1 MADKKF
7 EAILTLL
14 VPQVIQLICE
24 NDSVDEMT
32 ASREFYES
40 KVYSLLEQ
48 EDTKLWHFSPLTLF
62 NMYDEEKKD
71 RVLRDTGGGINMS
84 RQGDFLIYCVETY
97 KNARHLTGKQVAE
110 LFTRYRVWEYVYS
123 CFEALHTTG
132 ANYIVEDIDLY
143 IEARKPA
150 MV

>member
-14 VPQVIQLICE
+14 VPQVVQLICE
-24 NDSVDEMT
+24 NDSVDEVE

-62 NMYDEEKKD
+62 NMYAEEK
-71 RVLRDTGGGINMS
+71 RTGNFEIPE
-84 RQGDFLIYCVETY
+84 ET
-97 KNARHLTGKQVAE
+97 
-110 LFTRYRVWEYVYS
+110 
-123 CFEALHTTG
+123 
-132 ANYIVEDIDLY
+132 
-143 IEARKPA
+143 
-150 MV
+150 

>member
-14 VPQVIQLICE
+14 VPQIVKQICKKYPM
-24 NDSVDEMT
+24 DELA

-62 NMYDEEKKD
+62 NMFDEEK
-71 RVLRDTGGGINMS
+71 RT
-84 RQGDFLIYCVETY
+84 GDFQMPE
-97 KNARHLTGKQVAE
+97 
-110 LFTRYRVWEYVYS
+110 
-123 CFEALHTTG
+123 EA
-132 ANYIVEDIDLY
+132 
-143 IEARKPA
+143 
-150 MV
+150 

>member
-14 VPQVIQLICE
+14 VPQVINLICE
-24 NDSVDEMT
+24 NYPLDEMT

-62 NMYDEEKKD
+62 NMFDEEK
-71 RVLRDTGGGINMS
+71 RT
-84 RQGDFLIYCVETY
+84 GDFQMSEGV
-97 KNARHLTGKQVAE
+97 
-110 LFTRYRVWEYVYS
+110 
-123 CFEALHTTG
+123 
-132 ANYIVEDIDLY
+132 
-143 IEARKPA
+143 
-150 MV
+150 

>member
-14 VPQVIQLICE
+14 VPQIINLVCE
-24 NDSVDEMT
+24 NYPMDEME

-62 NMYDEEKKD
+62 NMNKKKK
-71 RVLRDTGGGINMS
+71 RT
-84 RQGDFLIYCVETY
+84 GDFQIP
-97 KNARHLTGKQVAE
+97 
-110 LFTRYRVWEYVYS
+110 
-123 CFEALHTTG
+123 
-132 ANYIVEDIDLY
+132 ED
-143 IEARKPA
+143 
-150 MV
+150 V

>member
-14 VPQVIQLICE
+14 VPQIVNLICE
-24 NDSVDEMT
+24 NYLLDEMT

-62 NMYDEEKKD
+62 NMFDEEK
-71 RVLRDTGGGINMS
+71 RT
-84 RQGDFLIYCVETY
+84 GDFQMPEEV
-97 KNARHLTGKQVAE
+97 
-110 LFTRYRVWEYVYS
+110 
-123 CFEALHTTG
+123 
-132 ANYIVEDIDLY
+132 
-143 IEARKPA
+143 
-150 MV
+150 

>member
-14 VPQVIQLICE
+14 VPQIINLVCE
-24 NDSVDEMT
+24 NYPMDEME

-62 NMYDEEKKD
+62 ICMMRKKEQEISKYRRMCNDEQRRE
-71 RVLRDTGGGINMS
+71 IS
-84 RQGDFLIYCVETY
+84 
-97 KNARHLTGKQVAE
+97 HLLCGN
-110 LFTRYRVWEYVYS
+110 L
-123 CFEALHTTG
+123 
-132 ANYIVEDIDLY
+132 
-143 IEARKPA
+143 
-150 MV
+150 

>member
-14 VPQVIQLICE
+14 VPQVVNLICE
-24 NDSVDEMT
+24 NNRLDEMA

-62 NMYDEEKKD
+62 NMFDEEK
-71 RVLRDTGGGINMS
+71 RT
-84 RQGDFLIYCVETY
+84 GDFQMPEEV
-97 KNARHLTGKQVAE
+97 
-110 LFTRYRVWEYVYS
+110 
-123 CFEALHTTG
+123 
-132 ANYIVEDIDLY
+132 
-143 IEARKPA
+143 
-150 MV
+150 